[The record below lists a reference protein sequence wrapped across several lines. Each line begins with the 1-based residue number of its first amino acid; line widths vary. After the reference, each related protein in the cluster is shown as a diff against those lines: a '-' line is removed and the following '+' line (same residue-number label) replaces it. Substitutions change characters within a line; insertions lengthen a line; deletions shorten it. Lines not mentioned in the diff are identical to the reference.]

1 MNNPS
6 SDGKAPT
13 GPSAEEV
20 EEFLRAHPDFLA
32 SRPELY
38 RALAPPRRVHG
49 DGLTDH
55 MAAMLGA
62 ERERASALDAELR
75 LALDAE
81 RAGLGLVS
89 RVRLAVLALM
99 RSDDAPETV
108 VQEWPNLLGLE
119 SCTLCTEPP
128 ENPGQLWMRPEQ
140 RPLPRGMV
148 ERLLARGQGIGIA
161 CAKRQQHGWLPRHYN
176 AHQRIARNQRCCLA
190 M

>member
-1 MNNPS
+1 M
-6 SDGKAPT
+6 
-13 GPSAEEV
+13 
-20 EEFLRAHPDFLA
+20 EEFLRAHPGFLA
-32 SRPELY
+32 ARPELY

-99 RSDDAPETV
+99 RSDNAPETV
-108 VQEWPNLLGLE
+108 AQEWPNLLGLE
-119 SCTLCTEPP
+119 SCTLCVEPP
-128 ENPGQLWMRPEQ
+128 DNPGQLWMRPEQ

-148 ERLLARGQGIGIA
+148 EKLLGRGRDVLVRDKPEDA
-161 CAKRQQHGWLPRHYN
+161 DMLHGEAGGL
-176 AHQRIARNQRCCLA
+176 IARDALVRVVVA
-190 M
+190 G